1 MTKLLDQAIAE
12 IRKLSDAEQDRAAE
26 LLLGLVHRDEAG
38 GGEGGEA
45 DYQLTPEQV
54 ARIEDTMRRIEDGTM
69 TFVSEEEMG
78 AVWARFGL

>member
-38 GGEGGEA
+38 EGGEA
-45 DYQLTPEQV
+45 DYQLTPEQIERV
-54 ARIEDTMRRIEDGTM
+54 RLGLAQARRGEFADPQEIEELWRQ
-69 TFVSEEEMG
+69 
-78 AVWARFGL
+78 FGL

>member
-45 DYQLTPEQV
+45 DYQLTPEQIERV
-54 ARIEDTMRRIEDGTM
+54 RLGLAQARRGEFADPQEIEELWRQ
-69 TFVSEEEMG
+69 
-78 AVWARFGL
+78 FGL

>member
-12 IRKLSDAEQDRAAE
+12 IRKLSDAEQDRVAE

-38 GGEGGEA
+38 DA
-45 DYQLTPEQV
+45 DQQLTPEQV
-54 ARIEDTMRRIEDGTM
+54 ARIEDTLRRIENGTM

>member
-26 LLLGLVHRDEAG
+26 LLLGLVHRGEE

-45 DYQLTPEQV
+45 DYRLTPEQIERV
-54 ARIEDTMRRIEDGTM
+54 RLGLAQARRGEFADPQEIEELWRQ
-69 TFVSEEEMG
+69 
-78 AVWARFGL
+78 FGL